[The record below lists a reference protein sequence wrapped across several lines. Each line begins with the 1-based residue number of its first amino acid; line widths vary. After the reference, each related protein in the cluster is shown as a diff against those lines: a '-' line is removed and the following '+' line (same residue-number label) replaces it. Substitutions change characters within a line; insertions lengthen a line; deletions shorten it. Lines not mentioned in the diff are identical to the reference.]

1 MYATRS
7 MIWYLERWAYSIN
20 NWKDLGMTEYRGM
33 PAVKAMAEEFKN
45 RVAALKEKGIYPKLA
60 VVRVGEREDD
70 IAYEKGIMKRFGAVE
85 AEAEVIKLPL
95 DIDEASFEE
104 NITRLNADEK
114 VHGILVFRPLP
125 KQLSDDRLK
134 ELIRPDKDVDSI
146 SMVNTAKV
154 FAGDKTGYAPCTAQA
169 VMELLEHY
177 QADLTGKKVVIVGR
191 SLVVGRPLAMLML
204 GKNATVTICHT
215 KTKNIEDECRRADI
229 LVACAGSARMIK
241 KNFTS
246 PGQIVVDVGINF
258 VDGVMCGDVDYD
270 EVSEQV
276 AAITPVPGGVGTVT
290 TSVLLKHT
298 LESAERI

>member
-1 MYATRS
+1 
-7 MIWYLERWAYSIN
+7 
-20 NWKDLGMTEYRGM
+20 MTEYRGM

-70 IAYEKGIMKRFGAVE
+70 IAYEKGITKRFGAVE

-229 LVACAGSARMIK
+229 LVAGAGSARMIK
-241 KNFTS
+241 KNFTN

-276 AAITPVPGGVGTVT
+276 AAITPVPGGIGTVT

>member
-1 MYATRS
+1 M
-7 MIWYLERWAYSIN
+7 N
-20 NWKDLGMTEYRGM
+20 EYRGM
-33 PAVKAMAEEFKN
+33 PAVKAMAEEFKS
-45 RVAALKEKGIYPKLA
+45 RVAALKERGVYPKLA

-85 AEAEVIKLPL
+85 ADVEAIKLPI

-104 NITRLNADEK
+104 NIVRLNEDDS

-134 ELIRPDKDVDSI
+134 QLIKPEKDVDSI
-146 SMVNTAKV
+146 SMANAAKV

-177 QADLTGKKVVIVGR
+177 KIDLTGKRVVIVGR
-191 SLVVGRPLAMLML
+191 SLVVGKPLAMLML
-204 GKNATVTICHT
+204 GKNATVTVCHT
-215 KTKNIEDECRRADI
+215 RTKNIAEECKRADI
-229 LVACAGSARMIK
+229 LVACAGSAKMIK
-241 KNFTS
+241 RNFTN

-258 VDGVMCGDVDYD
+258 IDGAMCGDVDYD
-270 EVSEQV
+270 DVAEQV

-298 LESAERI
+298 LESAERSK

>member
-1 MYATRS
+1 MA
-7 MIWYLERWAYSIN
+7 SI
-20 NWKDLGMTEYRGM
+20 T
-33 PAVKAMAEEFKN
+33 
-45 RVAALKEKGIYPKLA
+45 
-60 VVRVGEREDD
+60 
-70 IAYEKGIMKRFGAVE
+70 
-85 AEAEVIKLPL
+85 
-95 DIDEASFEE
+95 SS
-104 NITRLNADEK
+104 T

-146 SMVNTAKV
+146 SMVNAAKV

-177 QADLTGKKVVIVGR
+177 QADLTGKRVVIVGR
-191 SLVVGRPLAMLML
+191 SLVVGKPLAMLML
-204 GKNATVTICHT
+204 GKNATVTVCHT
-215 KTKNIEDECRRADI
+215 KTKDIEDECRRADI

-241 KNFTS
+241 KNFTN
-246 PGQIVVDVGINF
+246 PDQIVVDVGINF

>member
-1 MYATRS
+1 
-7 MIWYLERWAYSIN
+7 
-20 NWKDLGMTEYRGM
+20 MTEYRGM
-33 PAVKAMAEEFKN
+33 PAVKAMAEKFKS
-45 RVAALKEKGIYPKLA
+45 RVAALKERGVYPKLA

-85 AEAEVIKLPL
+85 AEVEVIELPV

-104 NITRLNADEK
+104 NIVCLNEDDS

-125 KQLSDDRLK
+125 KQLNDDRLK

-146 SMVNTAKV
+146 SMANAAKV

-177 QADLTGKKVVIVGR
+177 KVDLTGKRVVIVGR
-191 SLVVGRPLAMLML
+191 SLVVGKPLAMLML
-204 GKNATVTICHT
+204 GKNATVTVCHT
-215 KTKNIEDECRRADI
+215 RTKNIAEECKRADI
-229 LVACAGSARMIK
+229 LVACAGSAKMVKRD
-241 KNFTS
+241 FTNHD
-246 PGQIVVDVGINF
+246 QIVIDVGINF
-258 VDGVMCGDVDYD
+258 IDGAMCGDVDYD
-270 EVSEQV
+270 DVAEHV

-298 LESAERI
+298 LESAERSK